1 MAGVLLVTGAG
12 RGIGAAIARQ
22 AAAQGWRVAVNY
34 SRSRDAADQV
44 VAGIAAAGGQA
55 AAFGADIG
63 DSAAVTAMFAQ
74 VDDVLGPVTALVNN
88 AGVIGPVS
96 RIDALD
102 DPAALAA
109 LYATNVF
116 GVFHCCREAIR
127 RMSRRRGGPGGV
139 IVNIS
144 SVAARLGGL
153 PQEVAYASTKGAVDS
168 LTTGLAREVAA
179 DGIRVV
185 GLRPGLTDTDIN
197 DGHIDSKA
205 VLGTVAPTIPLG
217 RVGRPDEIAAAVL
230 FLLSDAASY
239 MTATTIDVSGGR

>member
-12 RGIGAAIARQ
+12 RGIGAAIARLG
-22 AAAQGWRVAVNY
+22 AARGWRVAVNY
-34 SRSRDAADQV
+34 SRSRAPAEAL
-44 VAGIAAAGGQA
+44 VAEIAAAGGEA
-55 AAFGADIG
+55 AAFAADIG
-63 DSAAVTAMFAQ
+63 DSAAVTAMFAEIDQ
-74 VDDVLGPVTALVNN
+74 VLGPVTSLVNN
-88 AGVIGPVS
+88 AGIIGPVA
-96 RIDALD
+96 RVEALD
-102 DPAALAA
+102 DPQALVA

-116 GVFHCCREAIR
+116 GVFHCSREAIR

-144 SVAARLGGL
+144 SVAARHGGL
-153 PQEVAYASTKGAVDS
+153 AGEVAYASSKGAIDS

-197 DGHIDSKA
+197 DGHDGGKS
-205 VLGTVAPTIPLG
+205 VLGVIAPTIPLG
-217 RVGRPDEIAAAVL
+217 RIGRPEEIAEAAL

>member
-197 DGHIDSKA
+197 DGHIDGKA

>member
-12 RGIGAAIARQ
+12 RGIGAAIARLG
-22 AAAQGWRVAVNY
+22 AARGWSVAVNY
-34 SRSRDAADQV
+34 GRSRGAAERL
-44 VAGIAAAGGQA
+44 VAEIAAAGGEA
-55 AAFGADIG
+55 ASFAADVG
-63 DSAAVTAMFAQ
+63 DSAAVTAMFAEI
-74 VDDVLGPVTALVNN
+74 DRALGPVTALVNN

-96 RIDALD
+96 RVDGLD
-102 DPAALAA
+102 DPQALTA

-116 GVFHCCREAIR
+116 GMFYCSREAIR
-127 RMSRRRGGPGGV
+127 RMSRRHGGPGGV

-144 SVAARLGGL
+144 SVAARHGGL
-153 PQEVAYASTKGAVDS
+153 PQEVAYASSKGAVDS
-168 LTTGLAREVAA
+168 FTTGLAREVAA

-197 DGHIDSKA
+197 DDHIGGKT
-205 VLGTVAPTIPLG
+205 VLGAVAPTIPIG
-217 RVGRPDEIAAAVL
+217 RIGRPEEIAEAVL

>member
-12 RGIGAAIARQ
+12 RGIGAAIARLG
-22 AAAQGWRVAVNY
+22 AARGWRVAVNY
-34 SRSRDAADQV
+34 GRSRDAAEAL
-44 VAGIAAAGGQA
+44 VAEIEAAGGAA
-55 AAFGADIG
+55 AAFAADIG
-63 DSAAVTAMFAQ
+63 DSAAVTAMFAEI
-74 VDDVLGPVTALVNN
+74 DRVLGPVTALVNN
-88 AGVIGPVS
+88 AGVIGPVT
-96 RIDALD
+96 RVEAME
-102 DPAALAA
+102 DPQALAA

-116 GVFHCCREAIR
+116 GVFYCSREAIR

-144 SVAARLGGL
+144 SVAARHGGL
-153 PQEVAYASTKGAVDS
+153 AGEVAYAASKGAVDS
-168 LTTGLAREVAA
+168 LTTGLAREVAP

-197 DGHIDSKA
+197 DGHEGGKS
-205 VLGTVAPTIPLG
+205 VLGAIAPTIPLG
-217 RVGRPDEIAAAVL
+217 RIGRPEEIAEAVL